1 MTVSA
6 VQYTAQTVPSSIIYA
21 NVEKTIFENML
32 KKWTPQ
38 ITPAKIQRPKKWL
51 TQKEVADT
59 YGLRM
64 RTLEQLRKQGVGFP
78 TKVVKGVVYYNRH
91 AIEKHYAMI
100 QFQASKEPVAL
111 PCTLN
116 ARIDFSQ
123 RKNRKRIVS

>member
-1 MTVSA
+1 MTVNTMQRS
-6 VQYTAQTVPSSIIYA
+6 AQTVPPSIIYA
-21 NVEKTIFENML
+21 DVEQALFEDML
-32 KKWTPQ
+32 KRWSTQ

-59 YGLRM
+59 YNLRV
-64 RTLEQLRKQGVGFP
+64 RTLEQLRRQGKGFP
-78 TKVVKGVVYYNRH
+78 TKVVKGIVYYNRQ
-91 AIEKHYAMI
+91 AIDKHYALI
-100 QFQASKEPVAL
+100 RFQASQEPFAP